1 MAHCFI
7 KDLQPGINFTDT
19 YMVTQPVLR
28 NTTRGDLYVA
38 MFLSDKTG
46 KANCRLWSAN
56 EEIFNQIPKEGFI
69 EVVGKT
75 ELYQNSLQI
84 VINQFA
90 VVPASGI
97 NSDDYM
103 PRTKKD
109 VSAMYKEMKTILAD
123 IKHPHVKAIVDEYF
137 RDAELMRKF
146 CTAPAAVKMHHN
158 YLGGLLEHTLS
169 MLKVAAGILPL
180 YPQVEADL
188 VLAGI
193 FLHDIAKTDELTYSL
208 AFGYS
213 DAGQLIGHI
222 VEGAI
227 LLDQKADMLL
237 DRGITVERPIVE
249 SLMHIIISHHGK
261 YEFGSPKLPAT
272 AEAMMVSYI
281 DDLDAKLNFIED
293 AIENEQTADEWTAW
307 KQLSTQPGTKFY
319 KKRVLGQG
327 M

>member
-7 KDLQPGINFTDT
+7 KDLQPGIIFTDT

-46 KANCRLWSAN
+46 KANCRLWSAS
-56 EEIFNQIPKEGFI
+56 EELFNQIPKEGFI
-69 EVVGKT
+69 EVSGKT
-75 ELYQNSLQI
+75 ELYQNCLQI
-84 VINQFA
+84 VINQFSI
-90 VVPASGI
+90 VPPDRI
-97 NSDDYM
+97 NPEDYM
-103 PRTKKD
+103 ARTKND
-109 VSAMYKEMKTILAD
+109 VGVMFKELKEILAK
-123 IKHPHVKAIVDEYF
+123 IKHPQVKALVEEYY
-137 RDAELMRKF
+137 RDDELMGKF

-169 MLKVAAGILPL
+169 MLKVADRILPL
-180 YPQVEADL
+180 YPQVQADL

-213 DAGQLIGHI
+213 DSGQLIGHI

-237 DRGITVERPIVE
+237 DRKIHIDRPIVE

-281 DDLDAKLNFIED
+281 DDLDAKLNFIDD
-293 AIENEQTADEWTAW
+293 AIENEQTSDEWTNW

-319 KKRVLGQG
+319 KKRVLG
-327 M
+327 

>member
-1 MAHCFI
+1 MAHCFV
-7 KDLQPGINFTDT
+7 KDLQPGMIFTDT

-46 KANCRLWSAN
+46 KVNCRLWNAS
-56 EEIFNQIPKEGFI
+56 EELYNQIPKEGFV
-69 EVVGKT
+69 EVSGKT
-75 ELYQNSLQI
+75 ELYQNCMQVVANQI
-84 VINQFA
+84 NVVSSDHIN
-90 VVPASGI
+90 P
-97 NSDDYM
+97 DDYM

-109 VSAMYKEMKTILAD
+109 VAVMFKEMKAILAG
-123 IKHPHVKAIVDEYF
+123 IKNAQVKAIVEEYF
-137 RDAELMRKF
+137 RDGELMRKF

-169 MLKVAAGILPL
+169 MLKVADKILPL
-180 YPQVEADL
+180 YPQVQADL

-213 DAGQLIGHI
+213 DSGQLIGHI

-237 DRGITVERPIVE
+237 DRGLTADRAIVD

-293 AIENEQTADEWTAW
+293 AVENEQTSDDWTNW

-319 KKRVLGQG
+319 KKRVLQ
-327 M
+327 